1 MKSDKKNY
9 EFDCNKCLR
18 KGTTVCQ
25 HCAYAITPSGKMSR
39 PSFYKEKEEKAPDK
53 NIVVV
58 CVVGRKKGEL
68 LPKEQHDAARLKD
81 IKAAVNEC
89 LKDGKSIPDEWI
101 KEYNELS
108 NK

>member
-18 KGTTVCQ
+18 KGTTACQ
-25 HCAYAITPSGKMSR
+25 HCVYAEMPSGKMSR
-39 PSFYKEKEEKAPDK
+39 PSLYKEKEENALDK

-58 CVVGRKKGEL
+58 CVIERKNGEL
-68 LPKEQHDAARLKD
+68 LPKEQHDAVRLKD
-81 IKAAVNEC
+81 IKAAVNER